1 MAGRGG
7 FSDRV
12 VGKFDSWHAIRFDL
26 TKHNPMAK
34 VNGAY
39 RGFPMPSLQ
48 LETMGEDEMRMCLRA
63 RAKIIAYIEYLRT
76 HLDSGKEEASRFSDQ
91 HWHEYEE
98 KAIDHLAVIFALSER
113 DAA

>member
-1 MAGRGG
+1 
-7 FSDRV
+7 
-12 VGKFDSWHAIRFDL
+12 
-26 TKHNPMAK
+26 
-34 VNGAY
+34 
-39 RGFPMPSLQ
+39 MPALQ
-48 LETMGEDEMRMCLRA
+48 LETMSEGEMRTCLRS

-76 HLDSGKEEASRFSDQ
+76 HLDTEKEEARRFSDQ